1 MQQRE
6 KNLLIGLVA
15 AVLLWQGGKVLSSTF
30 LEPLWTRQK
39 DLEKLQESVSE
50 KNKGLILLARQ
61 KKQMEG
67 WKRRSLP
74 PDPASMLKRTA
85 GTQGGP
91 RPSASNAQRL
101 YQDWLLDLAVLSG
114 FEQLKI
120 SPERMTVSPDN
131 VYVSVH
137 VKIDAEPRYEQ
148 LCRFLDRFYRTDL
161 LHRITSIR
169 IQSTEAEGDP
179 FLKVLIEAEGLAL
192 IDAPQRRQL
201 FAQTT
206 LVEDLPEDGTTLK
219 LKSVEG
225 FPEKPGFLIRVKNEF
240 VTVTAMEGNVW
251 TVERAQDGTTAAS
264 VPAGS
269 IVEDA
274 PRNPDV
280 AFRTDE
286 QIKQLLASNV
296 FLKPVP
302 PTQYKPKVSPLG
314 EKSHMRGKPMEFNI
328 VVTGYDPGRGRPEF
342 TLIEPINPGSRIDKA
357 SGKFSWAPTSDQ
369 MAGKYAFKFEVKHP
383 SIAGGR
389 LTDTFNVALRE
400 PNTAPK
406 VAQKAVP
413 PVYIGRKWTFKPE
426 ATDAESA
433 SDRLTW
439 KLGENPPTGLE
450 IDSTTGELTWTP
462 GDDVEISKVKVNVV
476 ATDDGSPPLSITLPL
491 ELDIQDDA
499 ATFTF
504 LTTIF
509 FRDEIPLAVFYDRSK
524 GKSIELK
531 VGSRFA
537 VADIRGVVTSIEKK
551 FMMFSREDVSY
562 RIELGQSLRE
572 ILDKAE
578 KSAEATTARPD
589 KASEKP
595 AGADRQRGGG
605 ASQPD
610 AAAPSDATQPSNASP
625 TGRSSEKDD

>member
-1 MQQRE
+1 M
-6 KNLLIGLVA
+6 
-15 AVLLWQGGKVLSSTF
+15 
-30 LEPLWTRQK
+30 
-39 DLEKLQESVSE
+39 
-50 KNKGLILLARQ
+50 
-61 KKQMEG
+61 
-67 WKRRSLP
+67 
-74 PDPASMLKRTA
+74 
-85 GTQGGP
+85 
-91 RPSASNAQRL
+91 
-101 YQDWLLDLAVLSG
+101 
-114 FEQLKI
+114 
-120 SPERMTVSPDN
+120 
-131 VYVSVH
+131 
-137 VKIDAEPRYEQ
+137 
-148 LCRFLDRFYRTDL
+148 
-161 LHRITSIR
+161 
-169 IQSTEAEGDP
+169 
-179 FLKVLIEAEGLAL
+179 
-192 IDAPQRRQL
+192 
-201 FAQTT
+201 
-206 LVEDLPEDGTTLK
+206 
-219 LKSVEG
+219 
-225 FPEKPGFLIRVKNEF
+225 
-240 VTVTAMEGNVW
+240 
-251 TVERAQDGTTAAS
+251 
-264 VPAGS
+264 
-269 IVEDA
+269 
-274 PRNPDV
+274 
-280 AFRTDE
+280 
-286 QIKQLLASNV
+286 
-296 FLKPVP
+296 
-302 PTQYKPKVSPLG
+302 
-314 EKSHMRGKPMEFNI
+314 
-328 VVTGYDPGRGRPEF
+328 
-342 TLIEPINPGSRIDKA
+342 
-357 SGKFSWAPTSDQ
+357 
-369 MAGKYAFKFEVKHP
+369 
-383 SIAGGR
+383 
-389 LTDTFNVALRE
+389 ALRE

>member
-15 AVLLWQGGKVLSSTF
+15 AVLLWQGGKVVSSTF

-50 KNKGLILLARQ
+50 KNKSLILLARQ
-61 KKQMEG
+61 RKQLDG

-74 PDPASMLKRTA
+74 PDPASMSKRAA
-85 GTQGGP
+85 GTQGGA
-91 RPSASNAQRL
+91 RPTAANAQRL

-120 SPERMTVSPDN
+120 SPERTTVSPDN

-169 IQSTEAEGDP
+169 IQSNEAEGDP
-179 FLKVLIEAEGLAL
+179 FLKVLIEAEGMAL
-192 IDAPQRRQL
+192 LDAPQRRQL

-206 LVEDLPEDGTTLK
+206 LAEDLAEDGTTIK

-225 FPEKPGFLIRVKNEF
+225 FPESPGFLIRVKNEF
-240 VTVTAMEGNVW
+240 VTVTEMKGNVW
-251 TVERAQDGTTAAS
+251 TVERGQDGTTAAS

-274 PRNPDV
+274 PRNPDI
-280 AFRTDE
+280 ALRTDE

-302 PTQYKPKVSPLG
+302 PTQYKPKISPLS
-314 EKSHMRGKPMEFNI
+314 EKSHMRGKPLEFNI
-328 VVTGYDPGRGRPEF
+328 VVTGYDPGRGRLEF
-342 TLIEPINPGSRIDKA
+342 SLIDPIIPGSRIDKS
-357 SGKFSWAPTSDQ
+357 SGKFSWSPTSDQ
-369 MAGKYAFKFEVKHP
+369 MAGKYAFKFEVRHP

-389 LTDTFNVALRE
+389 MTDTVNVALRE

-406 VAQKAVP
+406 VAKKTVP
-413 PVYIGRKWTFKPE
+413 PVFIGRKWTFQPE
-426 ATDAESA
+426 ASDAES
-433 SDRLTW
+433 SGDRLTW
-439 KLGENPPTGLE
+439 KLGENPPAGLE
-450 IDSTTGELTWTP
+450 INSSTGELTWTP
-462 GDDVEISKVKVNVV
+462 DDEVEIAKVKVNVV
-476 ATDDGSPPLSITLPL
+476 ATDDGSPPLSTTIPL
-491 ELDIQDDA
+491 ELDVQDDA
-499 ATFTF
+499 AMFTY

-509 FRDEIPLAVFYDRSK
+509 FRDNVPLAVFYDRSK

-537 VADIRGVVTSIEKK
+537 VSDIRGVVTGIEKK
-551 FMMFSREDVSY
+551 FLTYSRDDASY
-562 RIELGQSLRE
+562 RMELGQSLRDSFE
-572 ILDKAE
+572 KAE
-578 KSAEATTARPD
+578 KPTDRTTSRPGQSAE
-589 KASEKP
+589 KP
-595 AGADRQRGGG
+595 VED
-605 ASQPD
+605 S
-610 AAAPSDATQPSNASP
+610 APSDATQPSNVVP
-625 TGRSSEKDD
+625 EKQSSKSDEQ